1 MPEFCTCGAQLPP
14 DALFCHKCGK
24 PQREL
29 AAPEVPEVVS
39 APANAAPVTFI
50 PPATFAAQPP
60 RFAMPVSFR
69 NPVALRI
76 ALFVGVGA
84 MFLSSFLPLVNWL
97 AAGFFAVFFY
107 RRKTQ
112 NLLNV
117 GAGLHLGWIT
127 GLIMFTMWGV
137 FFMALGLS
145 GRLTA
150 LFQDQLKNLPTSS
163 DPIYQQMAQFLG
175 SGPGLMVLLAIGFVF
190 ITSLSMAGGA
200 LGAKLVGRG

>member
-1 MPEFCTCGAQLPP
+1 MPEFCSCGAQLPP
-14 DALFCHKCGK
+14 DSLFCHKCGK
-24 PQREL
+24 PQKEIV
-29 AAPEVPEVVS
+29 APE
-39 APANAAPVTFI
+39 PAEPDSPPVTFV
-50 PPATFAAQPP
+50 PPPVFAPPP

-97 AAGFFAVFFY
+97 AAGFFSVFFY
-107 RRKTQ
+107 RRKTH

-137 FFMALGLS
+137 FFLALGIS
-145 GRLTA
+145 GKLTPI
-150 LFQDQLKNLPTSS
+150 FQEQLKNLPSTN
-163 DPIYQQMAQFLG
+163 DPYFQQMAQFMG
-175 SGPGLMVLLAIGFVF
+175 SGPGLMVVLAVGFVF
-190 ITSLSMAGGA
+190 ITCLSMAGGA
-200 LGAKLVGRG
+200 LGAKMVGRD